1 MSYTVPCLVVQRT
14 AQNQENLV
22 GTGRFLS
29 KHDRLGTVS
38 GCWKLDV
45 DRARSCS
52 FLLIA
57 TNGQIVD
64 VARILD
70 AEVVPKR
77 WTTVTAEEETAGLKP
92 IDKKRVLLVTS
103 PTVPEKIVGLIG
115 QQVQTSRN
123 PVRYVAVA
131 VNGSA
136 TISSE
141 EGEVDEDD
149 GEVVQLSEDA
159 RFDRYADAAEG
170 ILIATSLGSDTI
182 TYGSLAERVLE
193 ETGIPERRP
202 LHWWIGQILAIVAK
216 RNHDRS
222 QPFLS
227 SLVVRASDGK
237 VGDGYL
243 IPLRQLR
250 GEEPE
255 DAEEHAAIERVRCY
269 RSFATTKADAVTQQ

>member
-14 AQNQENLV
+14 AQNQQDLV

-45 DRARSCS
+45 DRARACS
-52 FLLIA
+52 YLLVA
-57 TNGQIVD
+57 TDGVIVD

-70 AEVVPKR
+70 AEVVPSR
-77 WTTVTAEEETAGLKP
+77 WTTVTPQENAVGLKP
-92 IDKKRVLLVTS
+92 IDRKRVLLVTS
-103 PTVPEKIVGLIG
+103 PTVPEKIEGLIG
-115 QQVQTSRN
+115 QQVETSRN
-123 PVRYVAVA
+123 PVRYVTVT

-136 TISSE
+136 TVSSD
-141 EGEVDEDD
+141 EGEVVDDD
-149 GEVVQLSEDA
+149 GEVVPLSDDE
-159 RFDRYADAAEG
+159 RFERYVDAAEE
-170 ILIATSLGSDTI
+170 ILVATSLAGDTI

-193 ETGIPERRP
+193 KTGIPERRP
-202 LHWWIGQILAIVAK
+202 LHWWIGQVLALVAK
-216 RNHDRS
+216 QNFERG
-222 QPFLS
+222 QPLLS

-243 IPLRQLR
+243 IPIRQLR
-250 GEEPE
+250 GEVPE

-269 RSFATTKADAVTQQ
+269 RVFNKNQATP

>member
-14 AQNQENLV
+14 PQNQENLV

-52 FLLIA
+52 YLLVA
-57 TNGQIVD
+57 TNGLIVD

-70 AEVVPKR
+70 AEMVPKR
-77 WTTVTAEEETAGLKP
+77 WTTITPEEETSGLKP

-103 PTVPEKIVGLIG
+103 PTVPEKIEGLIG

-123 PVRYVAVA
+123 PVRYVVVA

-136 TISSE
+136 TISAE
-141 EGEVDEDD
+141 EGEVIEDD
-149 GEVVQLSEDA
+149 GEVIQLSEDE
-159 RFDRYADAAEG
+159 RFERYADAAED
-170 ILIATSLGSDTI
+170 ILVATSVASDTI

-202 LHWWIGQILAIVAK
+202 LPWWIGQVLAVVAK
-216 RNHDRS
+216 RNHGRS
-222 QPFLS
+222 QPFLP

-237 VGDGYL
+237 VGDGYV
-243 IPLRQLR
+243 IPIRELR

-269 RSFATTKADAVTQQ
+269 RTFTRGRPTP